1 MFLTEHREKIMKPTI
16 LSGILDWTE
25 LKRHWV
31 N

>member
-25 LKRHWV
+25 LKTSLG
-31 N
+31 